1 MPFIPE
7 LPLGPHDYDEGLFS
21 RDINGQLVRV
31 DAPVEADYE
40 KRVTIKVDG
49 RAVEV
54 PLAEPSKDAQ
64 GNILQDAD
72 GRTTPRYTT
81 IYDAIVELNRR
92 CHPGEKEISV
102 PILCHQPHMRPVAVC
117 RLCMVQVWRVQ
128 GDKRTPE
135 RKLLPA
141 CQHQVK
147 HGMEVTTMHGMDEDP
162 KSADKVRRSARIVTE
177 LLMADHLKLA
187 PSPAPAAELDEYNEL
202 RQMAKRLELE
212 RSRFAAEA
220 LASGPSPLP
229 PVAPPAGCRG
239 LDASSPVFLVDHS
252 ACILCDRCSRA
263 CNEVKNNFVIGR
275 TGKGRSAG
283 IGFDLNNHMFGSS
296 CVQCGECMVSC
307 PTSAITFRPI
317 GEVKA
322 KVNGGNAEVIPI
334 KELKRDPLFAE
345 VPAKFLLW
353 QRHLV
358 LRRRLRAGDVL
369 CRQGEPGH
377 SAFLMRQGRLEVSVW
392 PHGKRIDQRGRP
404 VEPLV
409 RAVRTPD
416 DVILGEMA
424 SLSGMPRSAD
434 IAAVDDGEVWE
445 VRRNV
450 LDRMMRSP
458 KQRALFERIYRERA
472 LQTALETSDLFRG
485 LTVAE
490 VRECSQFLQPRL
502 SFLRV
507 SPGQTVFLQDEWAD
521 AAYLVR
527 LGHVR
532 VGIRRNSHEATVFFQ
547 GPGTVLGEIGMLSI
561 SPRDV
566 DQPVDEVCRR
576 LLNTLSS
583 AKGRLAE
590 AMPPGRRSATCT
602 ALDHLEL
609 ARIDRETC
617 LEMAVRFP
625 KVLCTMVG
633 IALERLGNRNRPLT
647 VPYIEQGLYQGQSL
661 LVLDL
666 DSCTRCDECTKAC
679 IRQHGDDSH
688 GYPITRLLRDGLRFG
703 DYLVATSCRSCKD
716 AYCMIGC
723 PVDSIHRGKH
733 LQIVIEDHCI
743 GCGLCARNCPYGN
756 ISMLDNHHDMME
768 APDLEREGQTHW
780 VARPKAAVCD
790 LCDSAG
796 HEDNPNPRCV
806 RECPHNAA
814 HRMTGDKLLELV
826 HKHRPES

>member
-7 LPLGPHDYDEGLFS
+7 LPLGPRDYDEGLFS
-21 RDINGQLVRV
+21 RDINGQLVRL
-31 DAPVEADYE
+31 DAPVEADYG
-40 KRVTIKVDG
+40 KLVTIKVDG

-54 PLAEPSKDAQ
+54 PLAEPLKDAQ
-64 GNILQDAD
+64 GNILQDAN

-81 IYDAIVELNRR
+81 IYDAIVELNNR
-92 CHPGEKEISV
+92 CGPGEKEISV
-102 PILCHQPHMRPVAVC
+102 PILCHQPHMKPVAVC
-117 RLCMVQVWRVQ
+117 RLCMVQIYGLRE
-128 GDKRTPE
+128 GKRSAE

-147 HGMEVTTMHGMDEDP
+147 DGMEVFTMNDP
-162 KSADKVRRSARIVTE
+162 GADGERVRRSVRVVTE
-177 LLMADHLKLA
+177 LLTADHLKPA
-187 PSPAPAAELDEYNEL
+187 PAPAPAAELAEYNEL
-202 RQMAKRLELE
+202 QQMANRLELG
-212 RSRFAAEA
+212 RSRFAAPA
-220 LASGPSPLP
+220 LASGPTPLP
-229 PVAPPAGCRG
+229 PVAPPAGSRG

-263 CNEVKNNFVIGR
+263 CNDVKNNFVIGR

-283 IGFDLNNHMFGSS
+283 IGFDLNNYMFGSS

-334 KELKRDPLFAE
+334 KELKQDPFFAE
-345 VPAKFLLW
+345 MPAKFLLW

-358 LRRRLRAGDVL
+358 LRRRLHAGEVL

-377 SAFLMRQGRLEVSVW
+377 SAFLMRRGRLEVSVW
-392 PHGKRIDQRGRP
+392 PQGKRIDGYGRP

-409 RAVRTPD
+409 RQVRTPEI

-434 IAAVDDGEVWE
+434 ISAIDDGEVWE

-458 KQRALFERIYRERA
+458 KQRALFERIYRDRA

-485 LTVAE
+485 LTTTE
-490 VRECSQFLQPRL
+490 VRECSQFLQPHLR
-502 SFLRV
+502 FVRV
-507 SPGQTVFLQDEWAD
+507 SPGQDIFKQDESAD
-521 AAYLVR
+521 GFYLVR

-532 VGIRRNSHEATVFFQ
+532 VGVRKNSHPATMFFQ
-547 GPGTVLGEIGMLSI
+547 GPGTVLGEIGMLAI
-561 SPRDV
+561 SQSDLQ
-566 DQPVDEVCRR
+566 QPVEEVCHR
-576 LLNTLSS
+576 LLRILSG
-583 AKGRLAE
+583 ATQGRRAE

-602 ALDHLEL
+602 ALDHVEL
-609 ARIDRETC
+609 ARLDRETC

-625 KVLCTMVG
+625 KVLCTLVG
-633 IALERLGNRNRPLT
+633 IAMERLGNRNRPLT
-647 VPYIEQGLYQGQSL
+647 APYIEQGLYQGQSL

-666 DSCTRCDECTKAC
+666 DSCTRCDECVKAC
-679 IRQHGDDSH
+679 ARQHGEGSH
-688 GYPITRLLRDGLRFG
+688 GYPITRLLREGMRFG

-756 ISMLDNHHDMME
+756 IAMPPN
-768 APDLEREGQTHW
+768 ERERMEVEDVEHPGQTHW
-780 VARPKAAVCD
+780 IARPKAAVCD
-790 LCDSAG
+790 LCDAAG
-796 HEDNPNPRCV
+796 HEDHPNPRCV

-814 HRMTGDKLLELV
+814 HRMTGDRLLELV
-826 HKHRPES
+826 QKHRPEA